1 MKISQDSED
10 GRRSIQSVARALNIL
25 KFIGKSDNSAGLTN
39 ISAGVG
45 LSHSTTHNLLRTL
58 KQSGFIMQSE
68 PTGKYSLGL
77 EILEL
82 AKSIEQNFSLRAVAR
97 EPLESLS
104 HKYNETTHLSILSD
118 GEVVYVDKTES
129 SQSIRLMSYIGK
141 RNPANTTGVGKVLLS
156 SLDESKLD
164 KIIEE
169 KGLPPRTKSTI
180 TDAKRLKSALK
191 LIRSQGYAL
200 DDGEYEEGV
209 WCAAAPIKD
218 LRGVVVAAMS
228 ISFPAN
234 RIENFDK
241 SEVIQDVMNSAQNV
255 SSQLGYR

>member
-1 MKISQDSED
+1 MKINRNSEN
-10 GRRSIQSVARALNIL
+10 GRKSIQSVERALAIL
-25 KFIGKSDNSAGLTN
+25 KYIGKSENKAGLTN
-39 ISAGVG
+39 ISTGVG

-58 KQSGFIMQSE
+58 KHSGFVIQPK

-82 AKSIEQNFSLRAVAR
+82 ARSIEQSFSLRTLAR
-97 EPLESLS
+97 ESLVELS
-104 HKYNETTHLSILSD
+104 DKYNETTHLSILSD
-118 GEVVYVDKTES
+118 GEVVYVDKVEC

-141 RNPANTTGVGKVLLS
+141 HNPAHATGVGKVLLS
-156 SLDESKLD
+156 CLDEASLD

-169 KGLPPRTKSTI
+169 KGLPQRTKATI
-180 TDAKRLKSALK
+180 TNAKRLKSALK
-191 LIRSQGYAL
+191 LIKTQGYAL

-218 LRGVVVAAMS
+218 LRGVIIAAMS

-241 SEVIQDVMNSAQNV
+241 SEVIQDVMNSAKNV
-255 SSQLGYR
+255 SSQLGYD